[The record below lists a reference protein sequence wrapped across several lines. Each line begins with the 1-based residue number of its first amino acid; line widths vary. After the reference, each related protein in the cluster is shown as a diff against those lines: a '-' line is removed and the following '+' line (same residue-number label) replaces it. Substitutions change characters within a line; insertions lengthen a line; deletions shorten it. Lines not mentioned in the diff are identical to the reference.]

1 VKIPSWTETISVLV
15 EANMLNHQ
23 RSQSSPRGNPR
34 GRGRR

>member
-1 VKIPSWTETISVLV
+1 VFV

>member
-23 RSQSSPRGNPR
+23 RSQSSPRGNSR

>member
-1 VKIPSWTETISVLV
+1 VLV

-23 RSQSSPRGNPR
+23 RSTNTPRGNPR